1 MNEDH
6 EILTDCCGAPFAGI
20 GYPECDICSD
30 CYEHADVS
38 KPEPKPEVKDYC
50 IINHETGCQY
60 MFKHYSQAVK
70 VLIDD
75 GHGWRTYDS
84 DYAAGNYAIGMARL
98 FWNSL
103 IKQGFT
109 TNYD

>member
-1 MNEDH
+1 MKQVK
-6 EILTDCCGAPFAGI
+6 
-20 GYPECDICSD
+20 
-30 CYEHADVS
+30 EH
-38 KPEPKPEVKDYC
+38 C
-50 IINHETGCQY
+50 LINHNTGCQY
-60 MFKHYSQAVK
+60 MFKPYQGSVK

-84 DYAAGNYAIGMARL
+84 AMVYGNYAIAQARI

-109 TNYD
+109 SNK

>member
-1 MNEDH
+1 MHDKT
-6 EILTDCCGAPFAGI
+6 IV
-20 GYPECDICSD
+20 
-30 CYEHADVS
+30 EH
-38 KPEPKPEVKDYC
+38 C
-50 IINHETGCQY
+50 LINHDTGCQY
-60 MFKHYSQAVK
+60 MFKIYSHDVK

-84 DYAAGNYAIGMARL
+84 AMVAGNYAVARARI

-109 TNYD
+109 TNYENDWISTNYEN

>member
-1 MNEDH
+1 M
-6 EILTDCCGAPFAGI
+6 F
-20 GYPECDICSD
+20 
-30 CYEHADVS
+30 
-38 KPEPKPEVKDYC
+38 KPY
-50 IINHETGCQY
+50 TGCI
-60 MFKHYSQAVK
+60 K

-84 DYAAGNYAIGMARL
+84 AMVAGNYAIELART

-109 TNYD
+109 NDYYQDGTTDYENQRNNSIQKDL

>member
-1 MNEDH
+1 
-6 EILTDCCGAPFAGI
+6 
-20 GYPECDICSD
+20 
-30 CYEHADVS
+30 
-38 KPEPKPEVKDYC
+38 
-50 IINHETGCQY
+50 
-60 MFKHYSQAVK
+60 MFKPYQGSVK

-84 DYAAGNYAIGMARL
+84 AMVYGNYAIAQARI

-109 TNYD
+109 SNK